1 MRPVAQEP
9 ALTVRVRDAIVSAIV
24 DGTLRT
30 GDRLAQE
37 DLAARLGVSRQPVS
51 HALNLLKE
59 QGILVE
65 LGRKGLTVAPM
76 DPDRLVQLYQVR
88 GALDALAARL
98 AAERVGQSAVPKSAL
113 DPLDALIAQQSDPAR
128 AGDFVQRV
136 EADVTFH
143 VTLYEL
149 SGNPAIEEVARP
161 HWVHFRRSMQA
172 VLVDPGIY
180 PPVWQQHR
188 AIFRA
193 VAAADAE
200 AAERLAREH
209 AQTAATKTAARL
221 RTGDGIG
228 KDHTP

>member
-1 MRPVAQEP
+1 MQRVVQEP
-9 ALTVRVRDAIVSAIV
+9 ALTVRVRDAIVAAIV
-24 DGTLRT
+24 DGTYRT

-98 AAERVGQSAVPKSAL
+98 AAERVGQGAVPAADL
-113 DPLDALIAQQSDPAR
+113 DALDALIARQADPGR

-136 EADVTFH
+136 EADVAFH

-149 SGNPAIEEVARP
+149 SGNPAIAEVARP
-161 HWVHFRRSMQA
+161 NWVHFRRSMQA
-172 VLVDPGIY
+172 VLTDPGTY
-180 PPVWQQHR
+180 APVWQQHR
-188 AIFRA
+188 AIFQA
-193 VAAADAE
+193 VAAADAD
-200 AAERLAREH
+200 AAERLALEH
-209 AQTAATKTAARL
+209 SRTAASKTAARL
-221 RTGDGIG
+221 RTGDGDG
-228 KDHTP
+228 KDDTP